1 MGLVNFDFTFFLG
14 THQPNWLW
22 NGLALGPM
30 FVAAHRM
37 KRKSAFPQSTVPFA
51 LDSGGFNHLLREG
64 KWTVSP
70 REYAE
75 HAQRIHVET
84 GKMLWAA
91 VQDWVCA
98 PPVLAK
104 TGKSVL
110 EHQQRTLESFLE
122 LRDLAP
128 RVRWVPVLQ
137 GSSRDDY
144 IRHVEMHEAAGV
156 NLEELEVVGVGSVA
170 PRQTS
175 DLVVELLEEL
185 SSSGI
190 KLHGFGIKLDG
201 LRKSLPFLRSSDSM
215 AWSFH
220 ARKNGGDRNGQPDAE
235 KYRKMVNEDVKKM
248 EEYVDYEGIL
258 GFFEAGDG

>member
-1 MGLVNFDFTFFLG
+1 MNYDFTFYLG

-22 NGLALGPM
+22 NGGARGPM

-37 KRKSAFPQSTVPFA
+37 QRKSSFPAATVPFA

-64 KWTVSP
+64 RWTVSA
-70 REYAE
+70 RAYAE
-75 HAQRIHVET
+75 HVQRIKVET
-84 GKMLWAA
+84 GKLEWAA

-110 EHQQRTLESFLE
+110 EHQQLTLESYFE
-122 LRDLAP
+122 LQHLAP
-128 RVRWVPVLQ
+128 RVRWVPALQ
-137 GSSRDDY
+137 GVSRDDY
-144 IRHVEMHEAAGV
+144 VRHVEMYQRAGV
-156 NLEELEVVGVGSVA
+156 ELEELELVAVGSVA

-185 SSSGI
+185 SSRGMS
-190 KLHGFGIKLDG
+190 LHGFGIKLEG
-201 LRKSLPFLRSSDSM
+201 LKRSLPFLRSSDSM

-235 KYRKMVNEDVKKM
+235 AYRQLVLDEVRAT
-248 EEYVDYEGIL
+248 EEYVSYEGIL
-258 GFFEAGDG
+258 GFFPEGGDG

>member
-1 MGLVNFDFTFFLG
+1 MTYDFTFYLG

-22 NGLALGPM
+22 NGGAQGPM

-37 KRKSAFPQSTVPFA
+37 QRKSAFPQATVPFA

-64 KWTVSP
+64 RWTVSA

-75 HAQRIHVET
+75 HAQRIMVET
-84 GKMLWAA
+84 GKMRWAA

-110 EHQQRTLESFLE
+110 EHQQRTLESYLE
-122 LRDLAP
+122 LSVLAP
-128 RVRWVPVLQ
+128 RVRWLPVLQ
-137 GSSRDDY
+137 GGSRDEY
-144 IRHVEMHEAAGV
+144 VRHVEMYQRAGV
-156 NLEELEVVGVGSVA
+156 VLEELALVGVGSVA

-175 DLVVELLEEL
+175 DEVVDLLEEL
-185 SSSGI
+185 SSRGMS
-190 KLHGFGIKLDG
+190 LHGFGIKLEG
-201 LRKSLPFLRSSDSM
+201 LRRSLPFLRSSDSM

-235 KYRKMVNEDVKKM
+235 AYRRLVMDEVKKA
-248 EEYVDYEGIL
+248 EEYVSYEGIL
-258 GFFEAGDG
+258 GFFETGDDR